1 MILLV
6 GQTSAKRTLPGRS
19 DRRPLSSGLY
29 FEIMTPHAYDRRR
42 LKMDTHILFMFSDL
56 PATCEHIL
64 SSTAGLQGRKR
75 HQKAVADESFAQELC
90 KPPLPTTLDGPARDL
105 NINEIV
111 YIKSWLILLML

>member
-1 MILLV
+1 
-6 GQTSAKRTLPGRS
+6 
-19 DRRPLSSGLY
+19 
-29 FEIMTPHAYDRRR
+29 MTPHAYDRRR

-75 HQKAVADESFAQELC
+75 HQKTVANESFAQELC
-90 KPPLPTTLDGPARDL
+90 KPPLSTTLDGPARDL